1 MNDNNVNKIPMYE
14 KINLMIKEAKTIQIL
29 E

>member
-14 KINLMIKEAKTIQIL
+14 KINLMIKEAQTIQIL